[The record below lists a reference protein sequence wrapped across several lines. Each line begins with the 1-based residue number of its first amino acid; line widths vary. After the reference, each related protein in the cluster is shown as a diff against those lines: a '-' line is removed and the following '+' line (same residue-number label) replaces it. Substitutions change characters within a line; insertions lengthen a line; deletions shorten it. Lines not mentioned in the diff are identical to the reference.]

1 MDPGYRR
8 NLAGP
13 SGVRKAT
20 HVGRMSNRTLR
31 GTRENEKRQDSEH
44 RIRKVVA
51 SESELP
57 CSIKARTFVLVPFNP
72 PSPLPYPPPHWMY
85 ALPSLS
91 LFQSQPPLR
100 KGSPITFTHSATPA
114 DGGWQPRS
122 EPNVSHRRPPALT
135 PKRTPPSNTL
145 HLLTRRNHHRHRPL
159 TEQYCLATIVR
170 APVVSVQRY

>member
-1 MDPGYRR
+1 MW
-8 NLAGP
+8 
-13 SGVRKAT
+13 
-20 HVGRMSNRTLR
+20 
-31 GTRENEKRQDSEH
+31 GTRGKEKKDDYKHPLGRDA
-44 RIRKVVA
+44 VA
-51 SESELP
+51 ESELP
-57 CSIKARTFVLVPFNP
+57 QPHKASSLVPVPFNP
-72 PSPLPYPPPHWMY
+72 PSPLPYPPPHWMH

-91 LFQSQPPLR
+91 LIQSQPPLR
-100 KGSPITFTHSATPA
+100 KGSSITFTHSATAA

-122 EPNVSHRRPPALT
+122 ELNVSHRRPPALT